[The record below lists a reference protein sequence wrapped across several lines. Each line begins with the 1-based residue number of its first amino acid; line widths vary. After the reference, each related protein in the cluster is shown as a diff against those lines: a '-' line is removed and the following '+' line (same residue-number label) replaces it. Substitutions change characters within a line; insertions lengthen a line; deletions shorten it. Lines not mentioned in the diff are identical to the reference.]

1 MKPVVIGKDGANVI
15 PLIIHHED
23 SVFTVHMLLFFSTFS
38 LSTLQISCMGV
49 VCCAMCNL
57 F

>member
-23 SVFTVHMLLFFSTFS
+23 
-38 LSTLQISCMGV
+38 
-49 VCCAMCNL
+49 
-57 F
+57 